1 MSFFNRLMAVVL
13 AATLAAPVM
22 PLEARTR
29 KGDKFFGEGRIH
41 EGKKEWDAA
50 LDSYEK
56 ALSEDPADIAYQ
68 IAVDRSRFQ
77 ASQVHLDA
85 GLKIRAGGQL
95 GEALIE
101 FQKAFAISPASVI
114 AVQEI
119 QETQDMI
126 ARERRRVEATGREA
140 APEVRALSPAD
151 TQRKKEDD
159 AINRMLPVPELRPLK
174 SGLVDLKIT
183 GRTKVVYETLGQYAG
198 INVIW
203 DPDYQNPGKD
213 NVSVNFDHSTIE
225 QALDYVDVVTHS
237 FHKAMSPNTIFITN
251 DNPNKRRDYEEQVLK
266 TIYLQNV
273 VSQQEFQEVANA
285 VRTVPELTRV
295 FPDLA
300 QYAIVVRGEAD
311 RVAMAEKIV
320 HDLDKPRAEVLVD
333 IIVMQASTSFNQQ
346 ITTAIASTGLNVAIN
361 STPRA
366 AIQVQGGSN
375 NSSTSSSSSTTGTS
389 TSTGTTVSTSTNSS
403 TTSGAAIPLSNLGR
417 LATSDFATTLPSA
430 LLQAA
435 MSDTKSKVLQSPEL
449 RAVDNSKAILKIGQR
464 QPIASGSFQPG
475 VGGVGINP
483 LVNTQFT
490 FQDVGV
496 NVELLARIHPNNEVT
511 MHIHLEISAVDSYQN
526 LGGVQQ
532 PVIGQRTVDHDLRMR
547 EGEVGF
553 IGGIMQQQDDTT
565 VTGIPGLSSIP
576 LFGYLF
582 KGHSM
587 DHTRN
592 DLVIAIVPHVIRK
605 PDFDASNLKTIGV
618 GNQSSVKISYGPRA
632 DEGDGSAATPA
643 QPATPAVP
651 PEQRAGAAAP
661 VTQPVA
667 GPPATQPVAGPP
679 ATAPPATAPP
689 LMPPATAPPLGP
701 GGIPAQPV
709 PPPPAGNAA
718 LRFGPGPVQTNA
730 GSTFTVSLLLD
741 NPSGITSAPVQIV
754 FDPKALRL
762 NDVSNGGMLPLL
774 TKQLQNDAGL
784 ANIQLSV
791 PPGAT
796 GASSSG
802 ALLNL
807 SFTAIAPG
815 SYSVTAPNLSLR
827 NAQGQTVASG
837 SPSISVTVK

>member
-1 MSFFNRLMAVVL
+1 MSFFNRLVAVVL

-22 PLEARTR
+22 PLAARTR
-29 KGDKFFGEGRIH
+29 KGDKFFSDGRVYEGR
-41 EGKKEWDAA
+41 KEWDAA

-68 IAVDRSRFQ
+68 IAADRARFQ
-77 ASQVHLDA
+77 ASQIHIDA
-85 GLKIRAGGQL
+85 GLKIRATGQL
-95 GEALIE
+95 GDALVE
-101 FQKAFAISPASVI
+101 FQKAFGISPASVI

-119 QETQDMI
+119 QETQEMI

-140 APEVRALSPAD
+140 APETRALTPSD
-151 TQRKKEDD
+151 TQRKREDD
-159 AINRMLPVPELRPLK
+159 EINRMLPVPELRPLK
-174 SGLVDLKIT
+174 AGLVDLKMT
-183 GRTKVVYETLGQYAG
+183 GATKVVYNTLGKYAG
-198 INVIW
+198 INVLW
-203 DPDYQNPGKD
+203 DPDYQNPSHD
-213 NVSVNFDHSTIE
+213 TITVDFDHSTIE
-225 QALDYVDVVTHS
+225 QALAYVDVVTHS
-237 FHKAMSPNTIFITN
+237 FHKAISPNTIFITN

-266 TIYLQNV
+266 TIYLRNV

-285 VRTVPELTRV
+285 VRTVPELTHV

-320 HDLDKPRAEVLVD
+320 RDLDKPRAEVLVD
-333 IIVMQASTSFNQQ
+333 ILVMQASTSFNKQ
-346 ITTAIASTGLNVAIN
+346 ITAAIASTGLNLPIN
-361 STPRA
+361 FTPRA
-366 AIQVQGGSN
+366 SIQVQGST
-375 NSSTSSSSSTTGTS
+375 STTSSSSSGTGASTLPTTPTTGTTP
-389 TSTGTTVSTSTNSS
+389 TSS
-403 TTSGAAIPLSNLGR
+403 TSGAAIPLSS
-417 LATSDFATTLPSA
+417 LAHLSSADFSTTLPSA

-449 RAVDNSKAILKIGQR
+449 RAMDNVKATLKIGQR

-496 NVELLARIHPNNEVT
+496 NVEITARIHPDNEVT
-511 MHIHLEISAVDSYQN
+511 MHLHLEISAVDSYVN
-526 LGGVQQ
+526 LAGVQQ

-547 EGEVGF
+547 QGEVGL

-565 VTGIPGLSSIP
+565 VTGIPGISSIP
-576 LFGYLF
+576 LFGNLF
-582 KGHSM
+582 KGRSM

-592 DLVIAIVPHVIRK
+592 DLVIAVIPHIIRK
-605 PDFDASNLKTIGV
+605 PDFDAANLKSVAV
-618 GNQSSVKISYGPRA
+618 GNTQTVKISYGAKA
-632 DEGDGSAATPA
+632 DDGSDGPAPGTAQPPTPVPPAEQPAGAATP
-643 QPATPAVP
+643 T
-651 PEQRAGAAAP
+651 
-661 VTQPVA
+661 TQPVA
-667 GPPATQPVAGPP
+667 GPPNPTAPP
-679 ATAPPATAPP
+679 ATAPPATAPA
-689 LMPPATAPPLGP
+689 LMPPATAPPLAP

-709 PPPPAGNAA
+709 PPPAASAG
-718 LRFGPGPVQTNA
+718 LRFGPGPVQANA

-741 NPSGITSAPVQIV
+741 NPQGITSAPVQIV

-791 PPGAT
+791 PPGAA
-796 GASSSG
+796 GASASG

-815 SYSVTAPNLSLR
+815 SYSVTAPNISLR

-837 SPSISVTVK
+837 SPSVSVTVK